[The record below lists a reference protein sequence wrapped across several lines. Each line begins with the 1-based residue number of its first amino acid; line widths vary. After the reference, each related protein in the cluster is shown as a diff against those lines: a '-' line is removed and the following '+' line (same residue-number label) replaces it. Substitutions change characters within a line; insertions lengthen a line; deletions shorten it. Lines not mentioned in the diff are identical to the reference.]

1 MDSEETLEEQ
11 KNKFPSFYFGS
22 SVKNALDTIFH
33 YRTFPEDYVESR
45 TGYKDLTDQFDKV
58 CDGFEQLIELLKGV
72 RNEDYTKP
80 S

>member
-1 MDSEETLEEQ
+1 MDREETLEEL

-45 TGYKDLTDQFDKV
+45 TDYEDLKDQFDNV
-58 CDGFEQLIELLKGV
+58 CDGFEQLIELLKEVG
-72 RNEDYTKP
+72 NEGYTEP